1 MLRTTPL
8 QPSIALDRNK
18 ATRAKPIKGEEVV
31 GKKNL
36 QLSHSVFKQTKYRA
50 PPVYIQDNHRTQVLS
65 HGFDQQAPSVL

>member
-31 GKKNL
+31 GKKKFAAEP
-36 QLSHSVFKQTKYRA
+36 LSIQT
-50 PPVYIQDNHRTQVLS
+50 N
-65 HGFDQQAPSVL
+65 